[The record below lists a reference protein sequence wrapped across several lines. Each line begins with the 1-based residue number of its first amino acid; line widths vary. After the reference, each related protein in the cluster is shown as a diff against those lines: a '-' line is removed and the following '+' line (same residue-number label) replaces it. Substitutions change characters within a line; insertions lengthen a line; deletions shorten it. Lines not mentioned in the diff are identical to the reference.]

1 MPESLGAVCQVAVSG
16 RQSWL
21 ATITLVSLHR
31 LSLLWLLTLCGI
43 IIDMSLRDLR
53 QQSMMTQ
60 REVAQRAGITVTTL
74 SRIENGKVVPSF
86 RTVRSLAAVFGI
98 SPQQM
103 HEIVTSSQLP
113 LWAAETRLGR
123 RQR

>member
-1 MPESLGAVCQVAVSG
+1 MNLHEAG
-16 RQSWL
+16 R
-21 ATITLVSLHR
+21 
-31 LSLLWLLTLCGI
+31 LWVLTLCGI
-43 IIDMSLRDLR
+43 IIVMSLRDLR
-53 QQSMMTQ
+53 QQTMMTQ

-86 RTVRSLAAVFGI
+86 RTVRSLAAVFAI

-113 LWAAETRLGR
+113 LWAAETRPGR
-123 RQR
+123 PKR